1 MRLIAICLAALA
13 FSGGAAFSQEG
24 TTSPASAGG
33 APTATAWPAPVG
45 HRQPKMSDL
54 PPDVAHQEMQL
65 GRPPSGPNQRDLNSR
80 LTICR
85 GC

>member
-1 MRLIAICLAALA
+1 MRLTAICLVALA
-13 FSGGAAFSQEG
+13 FSSVVAFSQER
-24 TTSPASAGG
+24 TTSPASPGG
-33 APTATAWPAPVG
+33 EPTATVWPAPVG

-54 PPDVAHQEMQL
+54 PPDVAHREMQP
-65 GRPPSGPNQRDLNSR
+65 GEPSNRPNQRDLNSG